1 MKVHP
6 PTGDVETDIPDPVG
20 CGLVSGLRDSL
31 ERSSAPLLQRLAS
44 LPRVV
49 PFLLVLGLMIAGI
62 LIPGWGWILVA
73 VVALFLVWLLVLGW
87 PRLTM
92 PERLMR
98 LAVVAIAVAITIT
111 QAVPS

>member
-1 MKVHP
+1 M
-6 PTGDVETDIPDPVG
+6 
-20 CGLVSGLRDSL
+20 SGLRDSL